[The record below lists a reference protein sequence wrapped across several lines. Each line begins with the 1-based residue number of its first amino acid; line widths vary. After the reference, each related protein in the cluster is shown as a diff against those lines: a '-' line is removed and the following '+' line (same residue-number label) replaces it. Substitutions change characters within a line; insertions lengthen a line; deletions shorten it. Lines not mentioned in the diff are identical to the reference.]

1 MSSGGADCTV
11 VVPYSDA
18 AQGPGLLSSS
28 PTTIDAEVH
37 VPSSEWLDVPTSRA
51 PRRRAYR

>member
-51 PRRRAYR
+51 ARRRAYR